1 MGAQDADEL
10 QRAIQ
15 LKVPAKIDIGP
26 VYNVDPQRRAAF
38 QGALLLS
45 TNPMLPHKRW
55 LWWAAGLPARR
66 QRFDCQEQTLEFAG
80 LGAERGFQPVE
91 RELVFDID
99 LTDYDDVR
107 TCGREG
113 HICAACWPLMAV
125 AVQARMRCAWGFSCM
140 RCLLCCHPI
149 LLSLPCPESMSYT
162 RFHTRLH
169 TQVDWVD
176 ACLYYNRKRCVLS
189 RSCLVHA
196 HVRER
201 AFGVQ

>member
-1 MGAQDADEL
+1 MGAQDGEEL

-38 QGALLLS
+38 QGAPALL
-45 TNPMLPHKRW
+45 P
-55 LWWAAGLPARR
+55 GLQPVGSVGSGSECAR
-66 QRFDCQEQTLEFAG
+66 LECAG

-125 AVQARMRCAWGFSCM
+125 AVQARLLLRMGLQLCATPALMPPHPAVLAMPGSHKVKVDRVECLCSHRQRCA
-140 RCLLCCHPI
+140 L
-149 LLSLPCPESMSYT
+149 T
-162 RFHTRLH
+162 
-169 TQVDWVD
+169 
-176 ACLYYNRKRCVLS
+176 
-189 RSCLVHA
+189 
-196 HVRER
+196 
-201 AFGVQ
+201 